1 MNTISGACQLIKFLP
16 TEEIAEELNNFAE
29 EFFDV
34 ITINYTDDGKE
45 ELVGYKPA
53 DFKEKDMLEAA
64 ALFGISLPEY
74 KIEFL
79 ESKNWLAE
87 NVIKFVP
94 FEVGNFVVYGSHE
107 EKAPVSKKIPVQVY
121 AATAFG
127 SEHQTTTM
135 CLEAISF
142 LAENNVQCKNILDV
156 GTGSGILSIAA
167 AKQWKKST
175 IYAVDIDEEAVCVC
189 KNNSFSNGCENQ
201 ILSLL
206 GDGYQLEEIKKV
218 APFDLIMANI
228 FARPL
233 ISMARDMSKNLKKSG
248 FGIISGFIDSQLDWV
263 LEEHKKF
270 GLEAKKIYQK
280 DNWNAVLLEK
290 IK

>member
-1 MNTISGACQLIKFLP
+1 MDTISGACWLIKFIP
-16 TEEIAEELNNFAE
+16 TEDVSEELSNFAE
-29 EFFDV
+29 EYFDV
-34 ITINYTDDGKE
+34 VSINYTDDGKE
-45 ELVGYKPA
+45 ELVGYKSA
-53 DFKEKDMLEAA
+53 NFCEGDMLKTAEI
-64 ALFGISLPEY
+64 FGVKLPKY
-74 KIEFL
+74 TTEFL

-87 NVIKFVP
+87 NVIKFSP
-94 FEVGNFVVYGSHE
+94 FEIGNFVVYGTHE
-107 EKAPVSKKIPVQVY
+107 KEAPKSKKIPVQVY

-135 CLEAISF
+135 CLEVISF
-142 LAENNVQCKNILDV
+142 LQENSILCKKILDV

-167 AKQWKKST
+167 AKQWPKSE

-189 KNNSFSNGCENQ
+189 KENAVSNGCEKQ
-201 ILSLL
+201 IIPLL
-206 GDGYQLEEIKKV
+206 GDGYQLEEIKNA

-233 ISMARDMSKNLKKSG
+233 ISMAKDMAKNLKKSG
-248 FGIISGFIDSQLDWV
+248 YGIISGFIDSQLDWV

-270 GLEAKKIYQK
+270 GLEPKKIYKK
-280 DNWNAVLLEK
+280 DNWHAVLLEK